1 MNYKEM
7 LDQFEYLD
15 KRLSHL
21 ENENK
26 YLRER
31 VQKLEF
37 LVLQAAPVK
46 GPGFTPG
53 TLPAVFPSTFWSFT
67 TTETTGAQGAQ
78 Q

>member
-21 ENENK
+21 EHENK
-26 YLRER
+26 HLRER

-37 LVLQAAPVK
+37 LVLQPTTVTVK
-46 GPGFTPG
+46 GPDFTPG
-53 TLPAVFPSTFWSFT
+53 TLPPVFPESFWNFNASTK
-67 TTETTGAQGAQ
+67 EARQ
-78 Q
+78 